1 MSFRLSYGDI
11 RRQRFYQRFCR
22 YIRIFLFAFLLFP
35 CQGTQVLEAGSQV
48 LADESRKRED
58 WLARMEAERIP
69 KLGLPISSSPDGLV
83 LFYLN
88 DSDKWLPSGPRLAV
102 MDYESSRQ
110 VTRLVIYRGFNGDL
124 IEDYA
129 LELDPE
135 VGWETIESLPARGV
149 SRRGLAGV
157 VVWGGTGG
165 TGHSYAL
172 VVGAF
177 DGNFE
182 IVFRG
187 HNVELLD
194 VDFDGIPEILD
205 SRHPPEDCGP
215 PAEMRVW
222 TWDGRKY
229 NEVARVARSRIF
241 PEHLRRT
248 LNERKKGPLE
258 GSAPPGDGGLS
269 ACRD

>member
-1 MSFRLSYGDI
+1 MNFRLSYGDI
-11 RRQRFYQRFCR
+11 RRWRLHPPSCR
-22 YIRIFLFAFLLFP
+22 QFRIILFACLLLP
-35 CQGTQVLEAGSQV
+35 CQGSQV
-48 LADESRKRED
+48 LEGRSQVLAEESRKGED

-69 KLGLPISSSPDGLV
+69 KLGLPITSSPDGMV

-124 IEDYA
+124 VEDYA
-129 LELDPE
+129 LDLDPE

-149 SRRGLAGV
+149 SRGGLAGV

-165 TGHSYAL
+165 IGHSYSL
-172 VVGAF
+172 VVGAV
-177 DGNFE
+177 DGKFE

-194 VDFDGIPEILD
+194 FDFDGIPEILD
-205 SRHPPEDCGP
+205 SRHPPDECGP
-215 PAEMRVW
+215 PREFRLWKWNGRNYVKVAEIPP
-222 TWDGRKY
+222 
-229 NEVARVARSRIF
+229 SRIF
-241 PEHLRRT
+241 SEELRRAVSSS
-248 LNERKKGPLE
+248 NKDSPK
-258 GSAPPGDGGLS
+258 AP
-269 ACRD
+269 ARQ